1 MLSLLRCLSPTAA
14 RRCRTYCRS
23 PPQHVPRL
31 PNLTQFLVSH
41 VLGYPTCVPG
51 KEMHPG
57 TQGHRE
63 HRVSLGA
70 EMTHIYQ

>member
-1 MLSLLRCLSPTAA
+1 MLSLLRCLSPTVAH
-14 RRCRTYCRS
+14 RCRTSCKSS
-23 PPQHVPRL
+23 PRHVPKL
-31 PNLTQFLVSH
+31 PNPTQFLESPV
-41 VLGYPTCVPG
+41 VGYPTCVQG

-57 TQGHRE
+57 TWGYRE